1 MTDLTMIYH
10 NASGK
15 RNQMIIDMDEFFPC
29 AKCWLTKLQKT
40 VISRSIDPDGYTDRI
55 RAYLQMQ
62 YDMADLW
69 IRDNSC
75 GDGPMIGVE
84 PKEYKKIKTNRQK
97 LQACLELLGG
107 TDEQQHSDKH
117 AGQKPARN

>member
-15 RNQMIIDMDEFFPC
+15 RNQMTINMDEFFPC

-40 VISRSIDPDGYTDRI
+40 VISRSVDPDGYTDRI
-55 RAYLQMQ
+55 RTYLQMQ

-69 IRDNSC
+69 LKDNSC
-75 GDGPMIGVE
+75 GDGPMIGVS
-84 PKEYKKIKTNRQK
+84 PADYKKVTNNKKR
-97 LQACLELLGG
+97 LRACLEVIGG
-107 TDEQQHSDKH
+107 SDGQHDST
-117 AGQKPARN
+117 AGEKPARN